1 MDQHL
6 GSELPPIQDTELQQP
21 QPVQSAETMAGDIT
35 NEQAAAQAVEL
46 GLGVAGQA
54 PGADNPLTPIAP
66 APKQGVPLAPAPQ
79 SSGFPG
85 MPTMADDTDLIEKEW
100 VLKAKE
106 IVARTR
112 HDPYQQN
119 KQVESFKADYMKK
132 RYNKDIKLTED

>member
-1 MDQHL
+1 MDQHV
-6 GSELPPIQDTELQQP
+6 GSELPPIQETEQQQIPQGPTNEALGTASYAEAQTGRAIEQGAPQGQQP
-21 QPVQSAETMAGDIT
+21 APPV
-35 NEQAAAQAVEL
+35 NNPL
-46 GLGVAGQA
+46 LPQA
-54 PGADNPLTPIAP
+54 PPSVHP
-66 APKQGVPLAPAPQ
+66 APPVATPASFTGIPQ
-79 SSGFPG
+79 I
-85 MPTMADDTDLIEKEW
+85 ADDNDLIEKEW